1 MQPLNPLAGCAVAR
15 PLWQIPDIGI
25 QACTALTYS
34 ACALCHQ
41 AARQRKEPQLI
52 QQAPHKPVQQR
63 LVRPWGA
70 QPVGQAAVLHDGLIT
85 DSQDTARG
93 HMAAEP

>member
-1 MQPLNPLAGCAVAR
+1 MAR
-15 PLWQIPDIGI
+15 PLWQIPDIGS

-41 AARQRKEPQLI
+41 AAKQRKEPQLTL
-52 QQAPHKPVQQR
+52 QAPHKPVWQHLWR
-63 LVRPWGA
+63 LWGL

-85 DSQDTARG
+85 DSQDIARG
-93 HMAAEP
+93 HLAAEPRLARRCMAAEP